1 MNFDIIRGIVS
12 FYICFYMRWRHT
24 HNKQRGEIDRYIC
37 ARWENFYF
45 FSSIVCGG
53 GAPTR
58 RRRRRRNIKT
68 YKNLLRFFV
77 FRIGISTT
85 RNYCVK
91 FCFYSLEDFFD
102 EILRCVK
109 CVEFFS
115 SQEIVLCW
123 QGVATRARSFHILV
137 ELRSMSNCFYYQ
149 WHVETFFFNLACWG
163 WLRNIFSPL
172 NHWKLIWNIIWRDIY
187 VISII

>member
-1 MNFDIIRGIVS
+1 MLIEFWHNSWNS
-12 FYICFYMRWRHT
+12 FILYMFLHALTTHT
-24 HNKQRGEIDRYIC
+24 TSNAVKLTVIC

-102 EILRCVK
+102 EILRCLK

-123 QGVATRARSFHILV
+123 QGVATRRARSFHILV

-149 WHVETFFFNLACWG
+149 WHVFCCCWNFFF
-163 WLRNIFSPL
+163 
-172 NHWKLIWNIIWRDIY
+172 LI
-187 VISII
+187 